1 MSKVIEIK
9 LLQKL
14 EELHEEMDQLQ
25 DEIAIQSIFFEKA
38 QSECIEVNNKINKN
52 HQLDRLNMVDI
63 C

>member
-25 DEIAIQSIFFEKA
+25 EEIAILSIFIEKA
-38 QSECIEVNNKINKN
+38 QSECIEVNNNINNN
-52 HQLDRLNMVDI
+52 HQLDRLIMVDI